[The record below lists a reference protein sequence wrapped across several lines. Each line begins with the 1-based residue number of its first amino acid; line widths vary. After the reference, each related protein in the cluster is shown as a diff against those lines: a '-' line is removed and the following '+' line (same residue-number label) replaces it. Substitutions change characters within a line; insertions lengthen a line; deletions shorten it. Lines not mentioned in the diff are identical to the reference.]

1 MKVLGGIVL
10 IVLAGIWLLRG
21 ILTVLVTTGPTQGGA
36 VTGVVLAGLLLTVG
50 IIGPQAWAG
59 PSGTFF
65 APHMNPFMFASGYCC
80 V

>member
-50 IIGPQAWAG
+50 ITVLRRGLARRE
-59 PSGTFF
+59 PSSPPT
-65 APHMNPFMFASGYCC
+65 
-80 V
+80 

>member
-36 VTGVVLAGLLLTVG
+36 VTGVIFAALLLTVG
-50 IIGPQAWAG
+50 ISVLRRGLARRE
-59 PSGTFF
+59 PSSPPT
-65 APHMNPFMFASGYCC
+65 
-80 V
+80 